1 MSAPSSALSDAPE
14 RDAAL
19 DLGVHALVT
28 APAGSGKTGLL
39 VQRLLAALA
48 VVEEPEQVVAI
59 TFTNKAAA
67 EIRARVL
74 QALSAAVAA
83 PAADDDALDAHDRA
97 VRQRARA
104 VLTRDAERGWQL
116 LQQPARLSATTIDA
130 FCMQTAAQLPLLSGL
145 GGTLAICEDARG
157 LYREAVL
164 RLFEEVEDASVPEAD
179 RAAMARVLR
188 LSGNRLDRLIEPLS
202 ELLGRREQWLGAA
215 AAVPP
220 QAAEDFWR
228 EQDRLALERLI
239 LPALQAFESALPA
252 ADREALVELLREG
265 AGQHDLLAWAAE
277 LHDWPSAQTSNLDTL
292 RRLASCLLTGD
303 GELRKSGGVNVK
315 TGFVAKKPYTLRFKA
330 LLDGWAGDAE
340 LPTLAAAV
348 RELPD
353 AHLPPELV
361 ALRGAWLQVLRRL
374 AGHLRLVFADHQQA
388 DFPELAMCALQALRA
403 TDTQVGDAL
412 LATDARIRHLLV
424 DEMQD
429 TSEAQLDL
437 LRHLT
442 ASWTPGDGRSLFLVG
457 DPQQSIYAFRKAEVR
472 LFLELWNARRLGLLD
487 LVPLR
492 LSANF
497 RSDPRMVADFNT
509 AFAQIFPTRLDVLRG
524 AVPFTASTPQ
534 RPPMA
539 DAAGLDIQVFDDR
552 EAEADAVAARAIT
565 LADGGSSVVVL
576 ARARNHLEPVIRA
589 LRERG
594 HLPAC
599 QDIDPLAAV
608 PEVRDVLALALAL
621 WHPQDRLHWAVL
633 LRAPFVGL
641 SWTDL
646 VSLSRARVGEPWPAR
661 IVQALAADP
670 QHLSAEGRAR
680 LQRLQDALQ
689 ATSRSRS
696 QRAALADRTE
706 AVWRRLHGPLCCTRA
721 GLDDVR
727 QALLCLREETRG
739 GGVRD
744 LARLRRRLTELY
756 AAPRAGQVQ
765 LMTVHKSKGLE
776 FDHVLLVGCNRKP
789 RNEDQPWLHLFD
801 VEGPRLLLPRPDEAW
816 AEDHPAHRS
825 YRAVQALHVAGRRSE
840 ALRLLYVAITRARC
854 TATVTVAVERDAQ
867 TGALQPCAAQS
878 FAQAL
883 LPVIDPAVQAHVG
896 AMPTSP
902 VAQMPPTS
910 TAQTAAVVVPNPPPR
925 AWRLRLDAQP
935 PVEVPR
941 YRPPELRTLRP
952 SEALLGDQAEPSAA
966 REAGIEDLYARGVGT
981 LYHEAMQRI
990 AREGVQRWADGGR
1003 AHRASMA
1010 AGLRRRGMPEPR
1022 VDQAVERVIALLDTT
1037 LASEAGRWLLA
1048 PRAWAQAEYPLA
1060 GRIDGRWVSAV
1071 IDRCFED
1078 ERGCL
1083 WVVDYKTSAHPVPAD
1098 RVEDHVAAACERYRE
1113 QVAHYVALLA
1123 QLRPGR
1129 AVRGG
1134 LYFADLGRL
1143 TLQTQA
1149 EAPGDPAQVE

>member
-1 MSAPSSALSDAPE
+1 MSAPSSDLSDAPE

-19 DLGVHALVT
+19 DLDGHALVT

-83 PAADDDALDAHDRA
+83 PVADDDVLDTHDRA

-104 VLTRDAERGWQL
+104 VLARDVVRGWQL

-145 GGTLAICEDARG
+145 GGTLAISEDARG
-157 LYREAVL
+157 LYREALL
-164 RLFEEVEDASVPEAD
+164 RLFEEIEDASVPEAD

-215 AAVPP
+215 ATVPAD
-220 QAAEDFWR
+220 AAEDFWR

-277 LHDWPSAQTSNLDTL
+277 LHDWPSAQAANLDTL
-292 RRLASCLLTGD
+292 RRLASCLLTSN

-315 TGFVAKKPYTLRFKA
+315 TGFLARQPYTLRFKA

-340 LPTLAAAV
+340 LQALAAAV

-353 AHLPPELV
+353 ACLHPELV
-361 ALRGAWLQVLRRL
+361 ALRGAWLRVLRRL
-374 AGHLRLVFADHQQA
+374 AGHLKLVFADHQQA

-403 TDTQVGDAL
+403 TDTNVGDAL

-472 LFLELWNARRLGLLD
+472 LFLDLWNTRRLGALD

-509 AFAQIFPTRLDVLRG
+509 AFGQIFPTRLDVLRG
-524 AVPFTASTPQ
+524 AVPFTASTSQ
-534 RPPMA
+534 REPMA
-539 DAAGLDIQVFDDR
+539 DAAGLDVQVFDDR

-565 LADGGSSVVVL
+565 FANGGRSVVVL

-641 SWTDL
+641 SWADL
-646 VSLSRARVGEPWPAR
+646 VNLSRGRVREPWPAR
-661 IVQALAADP
+661 IVQALADP
-670 QHLSAEGRAR
+670 QGLSDEGRVR
-680 LQRLQDALQ
+680 LQRLHDALE
-689 ATSRSRS
+689 ASGRSRS

-727 QALLCLREETRG
+727 QALLCLREEARG

-816 AEDHPAHRS
+816 PEDHPAHRS
-825 YRAVQALHVAGRRSE
+825 YQAVQALHVAGRRSE
-840 ALRLLYVAITRARC
+840 ALRLLYVAITRARR
-854 TATVTVAVERDAQ
+854 TATVTVAVERDRQ
-867 TGALQPCAAQS
+867 TGALQPYAAQS

-883 LPVIDPAVQAHVG
+883 LPVIDPVVQAHV
-896 AMPTSP
+896 AATPALP
-902 VAQMPPTS
+902 AAQPPPAPM
-910 TAQTAAVVVPNPPPR
+910 AQTAAVVVANPPPR
-925 AWRLRLDAQP
+925 AWRLRLDARP
-935 PVEVPR
+935 PAEAPR

-966 REAGIEDLYARGVGT
+966 RVDEIEDVYAQLVGT

-990 AREGVQRWADGGR
+990 AAEGLAAWSDGGAR
-1003 AHRASMA
+1003 HRGSMA
-1010 AGLRRRGMPEPR
+1010 AGLRRRGMPEPM
-1022 VDQAVERVIALLDTT
+1022 VDLAVARVIELLNKT
-1037 LASEAGRWLLA
+1037 LDSEDGRWLLS
-1048 PRAWAQAEYPLA
+1048 PKPWARSEYPLA
-1060 GRIDGRWVSAV
+1060 GRSDGRWISAV

-1078 ERGCL
+1078 DDGTL
-1083 WVVDYKTSAHPVPAD
+1083 WVVDYKTSARP
-1098 RVEDHVAAACERYRE
+1098 VAAERLARYLEEGGTRYRE
-1113 QVAHYVALLA
+1113 QVARYADLLA
-1123 QLRPGR
+1123 QLKPGR
-1129 AVRGG
+1129 QMRAA
-1134 LYFADLGRL
+1134 LYFA
-1143 TLQTQA
+1143 
-1149 EAPGDPAQVE
+1149 EAGQLASVVTSAVDQ